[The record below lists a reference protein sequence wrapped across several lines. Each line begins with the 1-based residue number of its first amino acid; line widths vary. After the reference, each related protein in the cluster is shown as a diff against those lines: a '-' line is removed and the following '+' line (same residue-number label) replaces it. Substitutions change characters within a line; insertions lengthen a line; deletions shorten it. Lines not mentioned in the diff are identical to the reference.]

1 MQNKT
6 SAATEQKRRVVDAF
20 TRVLHTLMAITFG
33 LAYITS
39 EMDGL
44 RLVHVTLGYTL
55 GLVFAVRVIWGLVGP
70 RRVHLR
76 VFIEKLRG
84 LSDFSQ
90 KNLQRYDWRSVL
102 HMVLAVTV
110 VALLALV
117 LPVITSGYVTYFKL
131 LGQWTEE
138 VHEVF
143 GNIMLLLVS
152 CHVAAVVLLSLGK
165 SERQI
170 RPMLTGYV
178 TGKGPNL
185 VTNNLMAVAAAF
197 LLMIISLW
205 TWQAYQ
211 YIHDPLL
218 TEQPSW
224 LHPVGGYKEEDDD

>member
-20 TRVLHTLMAITFG
+20 TRVLHALMAITFG

-39 EMDGL
+39 EMESL

>member
-6 SAATEQKRRVVDAF
+6 SAATEPKRRVVDAF
-20 TRVLHTLMAITFG
+20 TRVLHALMAITFG

-55 GLVFAVRVIWGLVGP
+55 GLVFATRVFWGLVGP

-76 VFIEKLRG
+76 VLIEKLRG

-90 KNLQRYDWRSVL
+90 YLQRYDWRSVL

-117 LPVITSGYVTYFKL
+117 LPVITSGYITYFKL

-152 CHVAAVVLLSLGK
+152 CHVAAIVLLSLGK

-185 VTNNLMAVAAAF
+185 VTNNMMAVAIAF
-197 LLMIISLW
+197 LLLIVSLW

-211 YIHDPLL
+211 YIHDPQL

-224 LHPVGGYKEEDDD
+224 LHPVGGYQEEDDD

>member
-1 MQNKT
+1 M
-6 SAATEQKRRVVDAF
+6 VDAF
-20 TRVLHTLMAITFG
+20 TRVLHALMASTFG

-55 GLVFAVRVIWGLVGP
+55 GLVFAVRVFWGLVGP

-76 VFIEKLRG
+76 VLIEKLRG
-84 LSDFSQ
+84 LSDFAQ
-90 KNLQRYDWRSVL
+90 NLQRYDWRSAL

-117 LPVITSGYVTYFKL
+117 LPVIASGYMTYFKL
-131 LGQWTEE
+131 QGQWTEE

-143 GNIMLLLVS
+143 GNMMLLVVS
-152 CHVAAVVLLSLGK
+152 CHVAAVVLLSLGN

-170 RPMLTGYV
+170 RSMLTGYV
-178 TGKGPNL
+178 EDKGPNL
-185 VTNNLMAVAAAF
+185 VTNNLMAVATAF
-197 LLMIISLW
+197 LLLIISLW
-205 TWQAYQ
+205 TWQVYQ

-218 TEQPSW
+218 TQQPSW
-224 LHPVGGYKEEDDD
+224 LHPVGGYKEEDD

>member
-1 MQNKT
+1 
-6 SAATEQKRRVVDAF
+6 VVDAF
-20 TRVLHTLMAITFG
+20 TRVLHALMASTFG

-55 GLVFAVRVIWGLVGP
+55 GLVFAVRVFWGLVGP

-76 VFIEKLRG
+76 VLIEKLRG
-84 LSDFSQ
+84 LSDFAQ
-90 KNLQRYDWRSVL
+90 NLQRYDWRSAL

-117 LPVITSGYVTYFKL
+117 LPVIASGYMTYFKL
-131 LGQWTEE
+131 QGQWTEE

-143 GNIMLLLVS
+143 GNMMLLVVS
-152 CHVAAVVLLSLGK
+152 CHVAAVVLLSLGN

-170 RPMLTGYV
+170 RSMLTGYV
-178 TGKGPNL
+178 EDKGPNL
-185 VTNNLMAVAAAF
+185 VTNNLMAVATAF
-197 LLMIISLW
+197 LLLIISLW
-205 TWQAYQ
+205 TWQVYQ

-218 TEQPSW
+218 TQQPSW
-224 LHPVGGYKEEDDD
+224 LHPVGGYKEEDD

>member
-1 MQNKT
+1 
-6 SAATEQKRRVVDAF
+6 
-20 TRVLHTLMAITFG
+20 MASTFG

-55 GLVFAVRVIWGLVGP
+55 GLVFAVRVFWGLVGP

-76 VFIEKLRG
+76 VLIEKLRG
-84 LSDFSQ
+84 LSDFAQ
-90 KNLQRYDWRSVL
+90 NLQRYDWRSAL

-117 LPVITSGYVTYFKL
+117 LPVIASGYMTYFKL
-131 LGQWTEE
+131 QGQWTEE

-143 GNIMLLLVS
+143 GNMMLLVVS
-152 CHVAAVVLLSLGK
+152 CHVAAVVLLSLGN

-170 RPMLTGYV
+170 RSMLTGYV
-178 TGKGPNL
+178 EDKGPNL
-185 VTNNLMAVAAAF
+185 VTNNLMAVATAF
-197 LLMIISLW
+197 LLLIISLW
-205 TWQAYQ
+205 TWQVYQ

-218 TEQPSW
+218 TQQPSW
-224 LHPVGGYKEEDDD
+224 LHPVGGYKEEDD